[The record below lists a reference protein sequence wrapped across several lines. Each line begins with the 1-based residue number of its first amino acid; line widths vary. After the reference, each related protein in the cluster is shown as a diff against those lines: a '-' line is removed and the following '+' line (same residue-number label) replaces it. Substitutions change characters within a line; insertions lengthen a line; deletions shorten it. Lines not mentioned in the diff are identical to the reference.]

1 MTKFVDDSGM
11 CLSIDMHDR
20 KNKVSFEDKFFD
32 ISKLDKDKDGRFIVD
47 DIDHLISE
55 VKAAWTC
62 LGDYS
67 NGEPDSFD
75 LTYTVTDKHDA
86 TCIWEVFASKYIAEM
101 AKHFDV
107 SVSACI

>member
-1 MTKFVDDSGM
+1 MTKFVDDSGL
-11 CLSIDMHDR
+11 CLSVNMYDR
-20 KNKVSFEDKFFD
+20 KNKVSFEHKFFD
-32 ISKLDKDKDGRFIVD
+32 VSKLDKDKDGRFIVD

-55 VKAAWTC
+55 VKAAWAC

-86 TCIWEVFASKYIAEM
+86 TCIWEAFASKYIAEM